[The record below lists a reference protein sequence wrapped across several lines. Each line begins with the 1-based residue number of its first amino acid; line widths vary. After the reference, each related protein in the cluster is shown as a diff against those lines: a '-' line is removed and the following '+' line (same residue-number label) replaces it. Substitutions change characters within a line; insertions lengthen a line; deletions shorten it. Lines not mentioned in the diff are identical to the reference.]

1 MPVIR
6 TFSRSL
12 FPVLCDGRHPELDH
26 SYLFSRSWIGIAVR
40 QSCREHLIAEL
51 FSMVLGGNQL
61 SFTGVI
67 YMFRSFSPV
76 VTLPLVISI
85 SLFMLP
91 LLFWHTNS
99 FYSLAST
106 ELSCTVI
113 RIDKENSD
121 PYILNNWMQRT
132 EDTVSI
138 CIAKYFHT
146 YPGVFFH
153 LCWKF
158 TSLNFFIKYISKH
171 VTLHIFQIS

>member
-26 SYLFSRSWIGIAVR
+26 SYLFSRSWIGIVVR

-51 FSMVLGGNQL
+51 FSMVCGWQL
-61 SFTGVI
+61 SLTGVI
-67 YMFRSFSPV
+67 YMFISFSPV

-99 FYSLAST
+99 LHSLAST

-113 RIDKENSD
+113 RIHKENSD
-121 PYILNNWMQRT
+121 PYIFNNWMQRT

-138 CIAKYFHT
+138 CTAEYFHT
-146 YPGVFFH
+146 YWGVFFH

-158 TSLNFFIKYISKH
+158 ASLNFFMKCISKH